1 MVTAVIQKQRPVSV
15 SFQRARSTLLI
26 VNSQGL
32 KSEIKIDDWRD
43 HNYNLKHNSCETTCI
58 YLNMQSI
65 QLSYISK
72 SIKQYRERS
81 RERERNLLTVT
92 VKGEQQ
98 AKREAR
104 RRLRPVWGAARHP
117 YCPGR
122 PGQRRLRSESNPGQL
137 ADFRTRTHRTS
148 QGASSVH
155 AHLKPTRA
163 KLFVE

>member
-32 KSEIKIDDWRD
+32 KSKIKIDDWRD
-43 HNYNLKHNSCETTCI
+43 HNYNLKHNSCESTCI
-58 YLNMQSI
+58 YLNMQSVQAI
-65 QLSYISK
+65 YPT
-72 SIKQYRERS
+72 IKQE
-81 RERERNLLTVT
+81 REREMTLLTVT
-92 VKGEQQ
+92 AKGEQQ

-155 AHLKPTRA
+155 THLKPTRA
-163 KLFVE
+163 KLFVK